1 MSSNVITV
9 FLTIMTPT
17 YSPTTIPHY
26 AYATTRCECCANAYC
41 EDCLPFESI
50 VQGESDRL
58 SQLGYR
64 MSGNSCYILCSI
76 ECIEFYNT
84 ELKTTTEVVQ
94 PHQQVRSG
102 EYEHD
107 YSKNNTRKSNTS
119 GTTSG
124 GNDIGNIE
132 GKDEQE
138 SGSDSGGV
146 SSSSNVPIFTSI
158 EHALNNCALDDI
170 KDRLGYPKPAASTSI
185 SNTATHTTSTNN
197 NADTT
202 TTNTTSNEH
211 ALHRSVQVRF
221 KSLSEIPNF
230 AIRLH
235 KSSQRVKSLLFK
247 LTNDIMVYQDKLKKK
262 LKAETEGGAAGKC
275 VMYNSMQYVACN
287 M

>member
-1 MSSNVITV
+1 M
-9 FLTIMTPT
+9 
-17 YSPTTIPHY
+17 
-26 AYATTRCECCANAYC
+26 
-41 EDCLPFESI
+41 
-50 VQGESDRL
+50 
-58 SQLGYR
+58 
-64 MSGNSCYILCSI
+64 
-76 ECIEFYNT
+76 
-84 ELKTTTEVVQ
+84 
-94 PHQQVRSG
+94 
-102 EYEHD
+102 
-107 YSKNNTRKSNTS
+107 
-119 GTTSG
+119 
-124 GNDIGNIE
+124 
-132 GKDEQE
+132 
-138 SGSDSGGV
+138 
-146 SSSSNVPIFTSI
+146 PIFTSI